1 MAMAARSQGYGT
13 LVVLITCPNQEVGET
28 IGHALVEERLA
39 ACVNVIP
46 GLRSIYRWEGKI
58 CRDPEVLLLIKTRRA
73 RLAALTRRVKT
84 LHPYSVP
91 EVIALPLAGGSSPYL
106 AWVRKS
112 T

>member
-1 MAMAARSQGYGT
+1 MAVRSHGYGT
-13 LVVLITCPNQEVGET
+13 LVVLVTCPNQEVGET
-28 IGHALVEERLA
+28 LGRVLVEERLA

-58 CRDPEVLLLIKTRRA
+58 CQDPEVLLVIKTRGT
-73 RLAALTRRVKT
+73 RLAALTRQVKA

-106 AWVRKS
+106 AWVRES
-112 T
+112 TR